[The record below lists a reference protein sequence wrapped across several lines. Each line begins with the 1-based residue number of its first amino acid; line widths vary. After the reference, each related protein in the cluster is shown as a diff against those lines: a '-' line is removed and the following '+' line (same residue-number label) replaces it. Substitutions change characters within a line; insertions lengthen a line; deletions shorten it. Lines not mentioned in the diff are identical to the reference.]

1 MINVLYFWER
11 KNLFFIYYFHVVVN
25 EYMAALAVYNIYIY
39 YRTAQG
45 NKRAWRE
52 SYCVRFFYIF
62 QHFPTHSLS
71 SERIISLLIHF
82 KLLFMLFSRNAL
94 LWVHCLSG
102 KGRVEPFPMF
112 WHLLFIL
119 WLNFRKK
126 INKNNYN
133 KNVISEQH
141 VNKETKNNYTIHTY
155 SYM

>member
-1 MINVLYFWER
+1 MCSTFGREKICFLFIIFMLLLMSIWRPWLYII
-11 KNLFFIYYFHVVVN
+11 FIYTIELHK
-25 EYMAALAVYNIYIY
+25 E
-39 YRTAQG
+39 TKEPG
-45 NKRAWRE
+45 ERAIV
-52 SYCVRFFYIF
+52 CVFLYIF

-71 SERIISLLIHF
+71 SVRIISLLIHF
-82 KLLFMLFSRNAL
+82 VLLFMLFSRNTL
-94 LWVHCLSG
+94 LCVHCLSG